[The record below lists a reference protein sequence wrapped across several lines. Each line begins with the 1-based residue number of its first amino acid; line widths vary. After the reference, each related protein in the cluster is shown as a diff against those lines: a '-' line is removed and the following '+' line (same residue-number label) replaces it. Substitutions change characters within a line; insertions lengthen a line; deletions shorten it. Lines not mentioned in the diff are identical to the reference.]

1 MSDPDRNDASD
12 EAPPRARTVLCI
24 EDEIDLRTDI
34 AEELSAAGYNVV
46 QASNGRE
53 ALDKLDEAR
62 PDLILCDITMP
73 ELNGYEF
80 MARLRRDREDL
91 AEVPIIF
98 LTALADRTEML
109 NGKNSGADDY
119 LVKPVDYDDLLA
131 TIRSRLRLVARVRRS
146 LLQEL
151 ERTQRHAIERAVR
164 EGEVTLAALAAALG
178 RLSIGIF
185 LLEASGEVRM
195 TNEAARRLAAAADG
209 LSLTPAGLVARSAS
223 TSRSVRAALGNA
235 LRDIGSTHTL
245 ALERSEGRPLVLQLS
260 SISLPGSNARYA
272 VALAIDPDQQAD
284 VAPEVLAS
292 LFGCTSAEARLAA
305 ALVAGKR
312 LEEIGEEFGVK
323 QTTIT
328 FHLQNL
334 FQKTHTHRQADL
346 IALLVRATIPLS
358 LQG

>member
-12 EAPPRARTVLCI
+12 EATPRARTVLCI

-146 LLQEL
+146 LLHEL

-164 EGEVTLAALAAALG
+164 EGEVTLAALAAALD

-185 LLEASGEVRM
+185 LLEESGEVRM

-260 SISLPGSNARYA
+260 PSACPAATQDTPSLSPSTRTSRRTSRPRCWPPCSA
-272 VALAIDPDQQAD
+272 VRRPRQ
-284 VAPEVLAS
+284 
-292 LFGCTSAEARLAA
+292 GLAA

>member
-12 EAPPRARTVLCI
+12 EATPRARTVLCI

-146 LLQEL
+146 LLHEL

-164 EGEVTLAALAAALG
+164 EGEVTLAALAAALD

-185 LLEASGEVRM
+185 LLEESGEVRM

-235 LRDIGSTHTL
+235 LRTSD
-245 ALERSEGRPLVLQLS
+245 RPTRWLWKEARAARWCCSFLHQ
-260 SISLPGSNARYA
+260 LPGSNARYA